1 MPHQRPPEP
10 GPGDAPRGVRGPV
23 RPPVQSSAP
32 RHGTT
37 GRSTAAPEAPSVP
50 RQRAG
55 QPPRPPRGGAP
66 LPPAAAGPGRT
77 TTQTPPGGRPPVRPG
92 PGAVVPG
99 PGAPD
104 PTPPGGRPRTRVLPS
119 DADRTRAV
127 GPGGP
132 VGPVGGG
139 PTGPGGRGG
148 SGGSGDGGA
157 DDTAAGGTLKADL
170 SPTKIAAGAG
180 AAVVTA
186 VLGSFLGAVGTVI
199 GAALGSVI
207 STLATTLFTRS
218 IEVSKD
224 KALAIKD
231 RAAVR
236 RGRGVAEGTA
246 EAAQG
251 PAPDGRGLA
260 GPTGEETVLL
270 DPWQQPGGTTR
281 AASGPSWAGRFRRV
295 RVTRKTVLVSAVL
308 GVVTFAVSMFLISGI
323 EFVKGSSLSGS
334 SGTSVSNVVR
344 GGDTGARDR
353 DSGEGTSSSSSTSES
368 STSTEESGT
377 STSESSTATNG
388 EDSSSQDGSS
398 SSNPLQ
404 DGLNRVL
411 PTQQPGSGQ
420 GSGSGQGGTGQDS
433 GTQN

>member
-10 GPGDAPRGVRGPV
+10 GSGDAPRGVPGPA
-23 RPPVQSSAP
+23 RPPAQPSAP
-32 RHGTT
+32 RPGT
-37 GRSTAAPEAPSVP
+37 GRPVASPDAPRLP
-50 RQRAG
+50 RQRTAHPPRTHG
-55 QPPRPPRGGAP
+55 GRGPQPPSDTTRG
-66 LPPAAAGPGRT
+66 R
-77 TTQTPPGGRPPVRPG
+77 TTQTPPGARPVSP
-92 PGAVVPG
+92 VVPG
-99 PGAPD
+99 PGVPVG
-104 PTPPGGRPRTRVLPS
+104 TPPGGRPRTRVLPPAS
-119 DADRTRAV
+119 DTTRAA

-139 PTGPGGRGG
+139 PNGPGGPGG
-148 SGGSGDGGA
+148 SGGSGDGSG
-157 DDTAAGGTLKADL
+157 DGSSDTTKAGGLKADL

-180 AAVVTA
+180 AAIVTA
-186 VLGSFLGAVGTVI
+186 MLGSFLGAVGTVI

-218 IEVSKD
+218 LEVSKD
-224 KALAIKD
+224 KALALKEM
-231 RAAVR
+231 AAR
-236 RGRGVAEGTA
+236 RGKGVAEGTA
-246 EAAQG
+246 VAAQ
-251 PAPDGRGLA
+251 DGAGRSIA

-270 DPWQQPGGTTR
+270 DPWQTPGGTTR
-281 AASGPSWAGRFRRV
+281 AAGTGHGRFRRV
-295 RVTRKTVLVSAVL
+295 RVTRKTVVVSAVL

-344 GGDTGARDR
+344 GGAPPAQQENDR
-353 DSGEGTSSSSSTSES
+353 GEGSGADSSTSSSSSTSTEES
-368 STSTEESGT
+368 STSTSESTT
-377 STSESSTATNG
+377 STRDR
-388 EDSSSQDGSS
+388 DSGQDGSG

-420 GSGSGQGGTGQDS
+420 DSGGQNSGGQNSGDQGS

>member
-10 GPGDAPRGVRGPV
+10 GFGDAPRGVPGPA
-23 RPPVQSSAP
+23 RPPAQPSAP
-32 RHGTT
+32 RPGT
-37 GRSTAAPEAPSVP
+37 GRPVAAPDAPRLP
-50 RQRAG
+50 RQRTAH
-55 QPPRPPRGGAP
+55 PPRTHGGRVPQQPSGTVRG
-66 LPPAAAGPGRT
+66 R
-77 TTQTPPGGRPPVRPG
+77 TTQTPPGGRPVSP
-92 PGAVVPG
+92 VVPG
-99 PGAPD
+99 PGVPD
-104 PTPPGGRPRTRVLPS
+104 GTPPGGRPRTRVLPPAS
-119 DADRTRAV
+119 DTTRAA

-139 PTGPGGRGG
+139 PKGPGGSGG
-148 SGGSGDGGA
+148 SGGSGDSSGDA
-157 DDTAAGGTLKADL
+157 SSDTTKASGLKADL

-180 AAVVTA
+180 AAIVTA

-199 GAALGSVI
+199 GAALGSII

-218 IEVSKD
+218 LEVSKD
-224 KALAIKD
+224 KALELKD
-231 RAAVR
+231 RATR
-236 RGRGVAEGTA
+236 RGKGVAEGTA
-246 EAAQG
+246 VAAQNG
-251 PAPDGRGLA
+251 AGHGLA

-270 DPWQQPGGTTR
+270 DPWQTPGGTTR
-281 AASGPSWAGRFRRV
+281 AAGAGHSRFRRV
-295 RVTRKTVLVSAVL
+295 RVTRKTVIVSAVL

-344 GGDTGARDR
+344 GGAPPTQQENDR
-353 DSGEGTSSSSSTSES
+353 GEGSGGDSSTSSSS

-377 STSESSTATNG
+377 STSESSTGTRDR
-388 EDSSSQDGSS
+388 DSGQDGSD

-420 GSGSGQGGTGQDS
+420 SGQDS
-433 GTQN
+433 GGQSSGGQGSGNQGSGTQN